1 MDFKDYQQQA
11 LLTSSQPDSKE
22 KAIAIW
28 CMGLAGE
35 TGEAIDY
42 LKKVVA
48 HGHQLDKNKIA
59 LELGDILW
67 YLAVLAEELDLDLE
81 AIATKNIEKLKA
93 RYPQGFSS
101 ENSINRINTNSRN

>member
-1 MDFKDYQQQA
+1 MDFREYQQKA

-42 LKKVVA
+42 LKKVIG
-48 HGHQLDKNKIA
+48 HGHQLDGDKIA
-59 LELGDILW
+59 LELGDVLW

-81 AIATKNIEKLKA
+81 AIATMNLEKLKA
-93 RYPQGFSS
+93 RYPQGFSP
-101 ENSINRINTNSRN
+101 EDSINRTR

>member
-1 MDFKDYQQQA
+1 MNFRDYQKKA
-11 LLTSSQPDSKE
+11 LLTSSKPDSKE

-48 HGHQLDKNKIA
+48 HGHKLDRDRIA
-59 LELGDILW
+59 LELGDVLW
-67 YLAVLAEELDLDLE
+67 YLAGWGHFSGSRFTAWLGSASLGIMV
-81 AIATKNIEKLKA
+81 A
-93 RYPQGFSS
+93 RV
-101 ENSINRINTNSRN
+101 

>member
-1 MDFKDYQQQA
+1 MDFRDYQQQA
-11 LLTSSQPDSKE
+11 LLTSSKPNSKE
-22 KAIAIW
+22 QAIAIW

-42 LKKVVA
+42 LKKVIA
-48 HGHQLDKNKIA
+48 HGHELDRHQIA

-81 AIATKNIEKLKA
+81 AIATMNLEKLKA
-93 RYPQGFSS
+93 RYPQGFSNES
-101 ENSINRINTNSRN
+101 SINRNN

>member
-1 MDFKDYQQQA
+1 MDFKDYQQKA
-11 LLTSSQPDSKE
+11 LLTSSKPNSKD

-42 LKKVVA
+42 LKKHLA
-48 HGHQLDKNKIA
+48 HGHELDRDKIA
-59 LELGDILW
+59 LELGDVLW
-67 YLAVLAEELDLDLE
+67 YLAVLAHELDLDLE
-81 AIATKNIEKLKA
+81 TIASMNLEKLKA

-101 ENSINRINTNSRN
+101 ENSRYRTN